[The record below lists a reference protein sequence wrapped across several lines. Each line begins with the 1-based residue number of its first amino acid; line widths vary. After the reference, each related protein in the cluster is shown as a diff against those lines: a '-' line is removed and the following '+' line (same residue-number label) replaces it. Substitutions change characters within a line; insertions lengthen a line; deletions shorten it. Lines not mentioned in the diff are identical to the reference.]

1 VPATNAPK
9 KKKFEQLGE
18 KISKKMW
25 VEIFY
30 LIGSVL
36 YIPASVLLYWQD
48 YTLPSTILYIVA
60 GGAFLAGGIVD
71 IAQKRRLITV
81 LYFVGGIAFFAGSF
95 FFLSP
100 ITVRAGIWI
109 FRVGSVHYVVGSV
122 ILIVTMSTP
131 RDKRRI
137 IATGQY
143 ICGSCL
149 FITGGILS
157 ETGVTS
163 IAFATVWTV
172 GSVAFTGAAIMNILL
187 TTTTR
192 PIAGASSSI
201 YSSPS
206 FLVLPSTGP
215 VHARNGSEGGVI
227 SFATNSQLRL
237 DIDPE

>member
-1 VPATNAPK
+1 
-9 KKKFEQLGE
+9 
-18 KISKKMW
+18 MW

-30 LIGSVL
+30 LIGSVI

-48 YTLPSTILYIVA
+48 YNLPSTILYIVA

-71 IAQKRRLITV
+71 IAKKRRLITV

-100 ITVRAGIWI
+100 VTTRAGIWI

-122 ILIVTMSTP
+122 ILIVNMATP

-137 IATGQY
+137 IATAQY
-143 ICGSCL
+143 ISGSCL

-172 GSVAFTGAAIMNILL
+172 GSFAFTGAAIMNIVLS
-187 TTTTR
+187 TTTTQ
-192 PIAGASSSI
+192 PIAASSSI
-201 YSSPS
+201 FSSPS
-206 FLVLPSTGP
+206 FLVFPSTTP
-215 VHARNGSEGGVI
+215 MKTSNGSEVGVI
-227 SFATNSQLRL
+227 PLTSNGQLRL